1 MKLPRLS
8 NLEMQILEVLWKRG
22 ASTVRQVQEAMPGR
36 RRHAYTTIQT
46 VMNRMEAK
54 KALKR
59 AGTSGAAHVFDA
71 VIAAGPARRRLLD
84 EFLAVFGG
92 QAQPVMLQLI
102 DAGKLSLDDIRDAE
116 RHLRALLKKEK

>member
-22 ASTVRQVQEAMPGR
+22 ASTIRQVQHAMPGQR
-36 RRHAYTTIQT
+36 AHAYTTIQT
-46 VMNRMEAK
+46 VMNRLEAK
-54 KALKR
+54 SVLKR
-59 AGTSGAAHVFDA
+59 TGMTGAAHIFE
-71 VIAAGPARRRLLD
+71 AAIPPGPARRRLLD

-92 QAQPVMLQLI
+92 EAQPVMLQLI

-116 RHLRALLKKEK
+116 RHLRTQVGKDK